1 MSSPVEPAARPD
13 PGLTGILLPEM
24 LARVIAGDGGIK
36 ACRQH
41 LVAATTDHLA
51 RFEAGAN
58 IRDLVHDRA
67 RVVDET
73 ILAAWAHF
81 IQPAPDS
88 FALFAVGG
96 YGRGELHPHSDIDL
110 MILVP
115 TLEPSEMDEP
125 ISAFITFLWDIGL
138 EVGHSVRTLDDC
150 KERAAGDVQIL
161 TTLMEARL
169 LAGPPESAL
178 DLSRTLAPDNMW
190 QDAEFFRAKVKEQQD
205 RHSRY
210 HDTAYNLEPNVKSS
224 PGGLRDIQ
232 TILWLAQ
239 RHLGAGSLEELVDHG
254 FLTPGQL
261 RLLNTGEEFLWR
273 IRFALHKLT
282 GRREDRLLFD
292 HQIKL
297 AEELGYE
304 DATFTLAV
312 EQLMQR
318 YYRTVMDTSR
328 LNEMLIQLFEESI
341 LLDEDAPAVALSPR
355 FQARNGY
362 LEVVDQDV
370 FVREPSALLEI
381 FVLLEQ
387 NLDLK
392 GVNAHTIS
400 LIKQHLWLIDEEF
413 RQNPRNHRLFLTIL
427 KAPQGVTR
435 TLKNM
440 NTYGVLGLYI
450 PAFGRIVGRMQ
461 YDLFHAYTV
470 DAHTLFV
477 VENLRRL
484 SLPRFDHEFPECS
497 RIMQALEKPEIAYLA
512 GLFHDIAKGRGG
524 DHSALGAVDAEAFCL
539 EHGMSDYDS
548 RLVAWLVSHHLQLS
562 ITAQKRDL
570 NDPKV
575 INEFAELVGD
585 ETHLDYLYLLTVAD
599 VRGTNPKLWNAWKD
613 SLFRD
618 LYLSTRRT
626 LRRGLENPIDKD
638 QLIEQTQA
646 RAEAMLSQ
654 TDTPPEFWRGLW
666 SRLSDEYFLRYQ
678 AEEIAWHAAT
688 LSEQPPGEDLLVEIS
703 EVVRGGGTA
712 IMAYAPYA
720 LHSFARITATL
731 DEFGLNVLDAR
742 VIPTGDGH
750 NLDTYWVLESDGK
763 PLTEQRRVAELRR
776 AILKA
781 LDERQQWVQ
790 VTRRAPRQVRMFS
803 TPLRIEFSQDP
814 ANQRTV
820 LELIAGDRPGLLSRI
835 GRVFQELKIDLENAK
850 ITTVGERAE
859 DVFFVSHRGKPLTE
873 TLCGKLSARL
883 TEEIGDQTV

>member
-1 MSSPVEPAARPD
+1 
-13 PGLTGILLPEM
+13 M
-24 LARVIAGDGGIK
+24 LAAAMAGDDAIP
-36 ACRQH
+36 ACRSH
-41 LVAATTDHLA
+41 LVAATLELAA

-58 IRDLVHDRA
+58 VRDLVHDRA

-73 ILAAWAHF
+73 ILAAWNHF
-81 IQPAPDS
+81 IQPAQDEY
-88 FALFAVGG
+88 ALFAVGG

-115 TLEPSEMDEP
+115 TTEPGAMDEP

-150 KERAAGDVQIL
+150 KQRASEDVQIL
-161 TTLMEARL
+161 TTLMEARV
-169 LAGPPESAL
+169 LADAPDSAL
-178 DLSRTLAPDNMW
+178 ALSRTLAPDQMW
-190 QDAEFFRAKVKEQQD
+190 ADAEFFRAKVKEQQQ
-205 RHSRY
+205 RHGRY
-210 HDTAYNLEPNVKSS
+210 HDTAYNLEPNIKSS

-239 RHLGAGSLEELVDHG
+239 RHLGAGSLDELVDHG

-261 RLLNTGEEFLWR
+261 RLLNSGEEFLWR
-273 IRFALHKLT
+273 IRFGLHKLT

-292 HQIKL
+292 HQTKM
-297 AEELGYE
+297 ASELGYE

-341 LLDEDAPAVALSPR
+341 LLDEDAPAISLSPR

-362 LEVVDQDV
+362 LEAVNQDV
-370 FVREPSALLEI
+370 FVREPSALLEL

-484 SLPRFDHEFPECS
+484 SLPRFDHELPECS
-497 RIMQALEKPEIAYLA
+497 RIMQSLAKPEIAYLA

-570 NDPKV
+570 NDPEV
-575 INEFAELVGD
+575 ITEFAKLVGD
-585 ETHLDYLYLLTVAD
+585 RTHLDYLYLLTVAD
-599 VRGTNPKLWNAWKD
+599 VRGTNPQLWNAWKD
-613 SLFRD
+613 SLFRE
-618 LYLSTRRT
+618 LYISTRRA
-626 LRRGLENPIDKD
+626 LRRGLENPIDKE
-638 QLIEQTQA
+638 QLISQTQA
-646 RAEAMLSQ
+646 RAEKMLSQ
-654 TDTPPEFWRGLW
+654 TDIDPQFWRDLW

-678 AEEIAWHAAT
+678 AEEIAWHAET
-688 LSEQPPGEDLLVEIS
+688 LSQQPPSEKLLVEIS
-703 EVVRGGGTA
+703 DELRGGSTA

-720 LHSFARITATL
+720 LHSFARITGTL
-731 DEFGLNVLDAR
+731 DEFGLNILDAR
-742 VIPTGDGH
+742 IIPTGDDH
-750 NLDTYWVLESDGK
+750 NLDTYWVLDADGT
-763 PLTEQRRVAELRR
+763 PLNEPRRIAELHR
-776 AILKA
+776 AIMKA
-781 LDERQQWVQ
+781 LDRGQESVP

-803 TPLRIEFSQDP
+803 TPLRIHFSHDA

-820 LELIAGDRPGLLSRI
+820 LELVAGDRPGLLSRI
-835 GRVFQELKIDLENAK
+835 GRVFHDLEIDLENAK

-859 DVFFVSHRGKPLTE
+859 DVFFVSHAGHPLPDA
-873 TLCGKLSARL
+873 LCAELSERL
-883 TEEIGDQTV
+883 TAEIGDQNL